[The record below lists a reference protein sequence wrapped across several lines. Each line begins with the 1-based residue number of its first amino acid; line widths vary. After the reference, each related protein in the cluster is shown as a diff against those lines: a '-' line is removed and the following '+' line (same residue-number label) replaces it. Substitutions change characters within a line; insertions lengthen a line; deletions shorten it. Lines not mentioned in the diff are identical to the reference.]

1 MLKIPHLIYGT
12 AWKEEKTEALVLT
25 AVDAGYRNIDTANQ
39 RRHYNEVAVGN
50 AISQALKNGL
60 NREDFFLQTKY
71 TYPSGQDH
79 RVPYDLEADYDVQVR
94 QSFESSLEN
103 LQTSFVDSYLL
114 HGPCQRFGLN
124 EDDWKVWREMECI
137 LREGLTK
144 SIGVSNMNIE
154 QLKLLYGR
162 AEIKP
167 TFVQNRC
174 FAKMGW
180 DWEVRNFCRENGILY
195 QGFSL
200 LTANPFVLPAI
211 TEISQR
217 VKKTPAQVIFRF
229 SIDIGIIPLTGT
241 TSLSHMEEDLSL
253 NFAIEKTEATF
264 IEKIGV

>member
-25 AVDAGYRNIDTANQ
+25 AIDAGYRNIDTANQ

-114 HGPCQRFGLN
+114 HGP
-124 EDDWKVWREMECI
+124 
-137 LREGLTK
+137 
-144 SIGVSNMNIE
+144 
-154 QLKLLYGR
+154 
-162 AEIKP
+162 
-167 TFVQNRC
+167 
-174 FAKMGW
+174 
-180 DWEVRNFCRENGILY
+180 
-195 QGFSL
+195 
-200 LTANPFVLPAI
+200 
-211 TEISQR
+211 SQR
-217 VKKTPAQVIFRF
+217 LLRV
-229 SIDIGIIPLTGT
+229 
-241 TSLSHMEEDLSL
+241 
-253 NFAIEKTEATF
+253 
-264 IEKIGV
+264 